1 MKKLLA
7 ILLCLVLVL
16 SLAACAG
23 EGDSKKKNSKKDDT
37 EYDVDL
43 DDLDID
49 YDDLD
54 IDYDD
59 GNNEELEE
67 WLDDNGDEFISAME
81 EAFASSSGL
90 TCNSFAEV
98 DGNGFVIDIN
108 INELDNVDQ
117 ETKDSMQQAY
127 DSMNSSFETYLEQ
140 MQTEISSIEYFQI
153 NVCEKDGDILAV
165 IIAGD
170 K

>member
-23 EGDSKKKNSKKDDT
+23 DSDSKKKSSKKDDT
-37 EYDVDL
+37 EYDIDL

-49 YDDLD
+49 DSD
-54 IDYDD
+54 IDYADAD
-59 GNNEELEE
+59 NEELEE

-81 EAFASSSGL
+81 QAFATSSGL
-90 TCNSFAEV
+90 TCNSYAEV
-98 DGNGFVIDIN
+98 DGNGFVIDIC
-108 INELDNVDQ
+108 INELDDIDQ
-117 ETKDSMQQAY
+117 ETKDQLQDTY
-127 DSMNSSFETYLEQ
+127 DSMNSSFDTYLEQ
-140 MQTEISSIEYFQI
+140 MQSEISSIEYFQI
-153 NVCEKDGDILAV
+153 NVCEKDGDVLAV